1 MKRAAGENE
10 DAGIRTNIRVIAAKI
25 DNNVAYGYTHGY
37 GICPQNELLFA
48 AKFRWRNG
56 ES

>member
-1 MKRAAGENE
+1 MRSHQLPSYCES
-10 DAGIRTNIRVIAAKI
+10 I
-25 DNNVAYGYTHGY
+25 DNYLTYGYTHGY

-48 AKFRWRNG
+48 TEFCWRNG